1 MSKDFRVFVKKNSL
15 VDDEPFVDD
24 EPEVGS
30 DVISDSSEDER
41 GNDYDFEDGF
51 LIADEDT
58 ENKTATDNDVIEF
71 EKRRAKAAIDEVYAL
86 KKKILTLK
94 RKLAEM
100 RSKKR
105 KWRKR
110 ANKVKA
116 YAERLERQATEA
128 LNERVE
134 GLSHEED

>member
-1 MSKDFRVFVKKNSL
+1 MSKDFRVFVKNSL
-15 VDDEPFVDD
+15 VDD

-110 ANKVKA
+110 ANTAKA
-116 YAERLERQATEA
+116 YAERLETTRPQKGI
-128 LNERVE
+128 ERTSRRIIIRRR
-134 GLSHEED
+134 LI

>member
-71 EKRRAKAAIDEVYAL
+71 EKRRAKIFN
-86 KKKILTLK
+86 
-94 RKLAEM
+94 
-100 RSKKR
+100 
-105 KWRKR
+105 RKR
-110 ANKVKA
+110 YVGAILVMASILLTKIFIYSN
-116 YAERLERQATEA
+116 L
-128 LNERVE
+128 L
-134 GLSHEED
+134 